1 MPLTLAIAN
10 QKGGVGKTSTTI
22 SLVAL
27 LSRQGQR
34 VLVIDTD
41 PQATH
46 PPSWASTSNPTRSL
60 SMTSWT
66 PCSQAVPAPATSRQ
80 PSCRQAVLGRA
91 STWSQR
97 IDSSRHATPTPALGE
112 RLLCAWPPTAPL
124 TATTSC

>member
-41 PQATH
+41 PQGN
-46 PPSWASTSNPTRSL
+46 ASAILGIDIQPDQVTLNDVLDSVL
-60 SMTSWT
+60 SGR
-66 PCSQAVPAPATSRQ
+66 AGAATSRQ